1 MSKLEEIIKEIGKRQ
16 MERYVEKSAKHQS
29 DTKYDVASDNYDW
42 SLDSL
47 EYWEN
52 EINHHI
58 QKWEGIAGIEGTG
71 REITALLD
79 LMNVIVAR
87 IHKLELEREEL
98 KRSWRP

>member
-16 MERYVEKSAKHQS
+16 MERFVEKSTKHQS

-42 SLDSL
+42 NLDSM

-52 EINHHI
+52 EIIHHI
-58 QKWEGIAGIEGTG
+58 WKWERIAGTEGTG
-71 REITALLD
+71 REITTLLD

-87 IHKLELEREEL
+87 IHKLELERDEWE
-98 KRSWRP
+98 KKY